1 MITVSEEILL
11 LMLDYDTGRLSP
23 KLPIRSLRS
32 AISGA
37 LLMDLAL
44 NNRIDTDL
52 HHLFVVNPTP
62 FQEPVLDP
70 ILARIAAG
78 RERRPIS
85 HWLDAVAEDYEHLLE
100 QVTDQLVARGILA
113 RGKYDLIWIMGTRRY
128 LTEDGQPLRDVR
140 QRIAGVLM
148 NDEIPTSRDVMI
160 MSLAD
165 ACDLRP
171 SLIHEPET
179 LARYEP
185 RIKQVARMD
194 LIGQAVTQAI
204 HNR

>member
-1 MITVSEEILL
+1 
-11 LMLDYDTGRLSP
+11 MLEYDTGRLSP

-62 FQEPVLDP
+62 LQEPVLDP
-70 ILARIAAG
+70 ILARIAAD

-185 RIKQVARMD
+185 RIKQVATMD

>member
-62 FQEPVLDP
+62 LQEPVLDP
-70 ILARIAAG
+70 ILARIAAD

-185 RIKQVARMD
+185 RIKQVATMD

>member
-11 LMLDYDTGRLSP
+11 LMLDYDTGMLSP
-23 KLPIRSLRS
+23 KLSIRSLRS

-62 FQEPVLDP
+62 LREPVLDP
-70 ILARIAAG
+70 ILARIAADS
-78 RERRPIS
+78 ERRPIS
-85 HWLDAVAEDYEHLLE
+85 HWLDAVAEDYEALLE
-100 QVTDQLVARGILA
+100 QVTDQLAARGILV
-113 RGKYDLIWIMGTRRY
+113 RGKYDRIWIMGTHRY
-128 LTEDGQPLRDVR
+128 RTEDGQPLRDVR

-148 NDEIPTSRDVMI
+148 NDEIPTPRDVMI

-165 ACDLRP
+165 ACDLWP
-171 SLIHEPET
+171 SLIHDSET
-179 LARYEP
+179 LARYAP
-185 RIKQVARMD
+185 RIKQIARMD

-204 HNR
+204 HDQ

>member
-44 NNRIDTDL
+44 NNWIDTDL

-62 FQEPVLDP
+62 LQEPVLDP
-70 ILARIAAG
+70 ILARIAAD

-185 RIKQVARMD
+185 RIKQVATMD

>member
-11 LMLDYDTGRLSP
+11 LMLDYDTGMLNP
-23 KLPIRSLRS
+23 KLSIRSLRS

-62 FQEPVLDP
+62 LREPVLDP

-78 RERRPIS
+78 SERRPIS
-85 HWLDAVAEDYEHLLE
+85 HWLDAVAEDYEALLE
-100 QVTDQLVARGILA
+100 QATDQLAARGILV
-113 RGKYDLIWIMGTRRY
+113 RGKYDRIWIMGTHRY
-128 LTEDGQPLRDVR
+128 RTEDGQPLRDVR

-148 NDEIPTSRDVMI
+148 SLADACDLWPRSMTPKLPTPRDVMI

-165 ACDLRP
+165 ACDLWP
-171 SLIHEPET
+171 SLIHDSET
-179 LARYEP
+179 LARGM
-185 RIKQVARMD
+185 RR
-194 LIGQAVTQAI
+194 GSST
-204 HNR
+204 